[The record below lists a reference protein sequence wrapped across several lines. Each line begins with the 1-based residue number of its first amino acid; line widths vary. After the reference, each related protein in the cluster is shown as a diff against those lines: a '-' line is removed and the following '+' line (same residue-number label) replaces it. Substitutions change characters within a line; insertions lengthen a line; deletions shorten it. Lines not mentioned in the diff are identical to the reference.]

1 MVSMIPFGLLAG
13 FVEGREVRITEIDES
28 GFCFRTIEENISDSE
43 ALKVCF
49 YDIKNGC
56 YRELEIPEYDIQRFD
71 MVDAELSGFYVKY
84 KVMVKQKAY
93 AEAVQ
98 RLLYQY
104 NHYIHLKL
112 EEDDSALA
120 KSLTGYPGELDEVKC
135 DSLEE
140 QVGIWRREL
149 TPEVL
154 ESAYNG
160 KRIDLTDNCS
170 QCGTGFKPG
179 YKCQVPPESG
189 VTELALEIDRPEL
202 YQEYL
207 NSSLTEFSKKY
218 AGKCPNVLRYV
229 LRFSL
234 SMT

>member
-1 MVSMIPFGLLAG
+1 
-13 FVEGREVRITEIDES
+13 
-28 GFCFRTIEENISDSE
+28 
-43 ALKVCF
+43 
-49 YDIKNGC
+49 
-56 YRELEIPEYDIQRFD
+56 

-120 KSLTGYPGELDEVKC
+120 KKPDRVSGELDEVKC

-189 VTELALEIDRPEL
+189 V
-202 YQEYL
+202 
-207 NSSLTEFSKKY
+207 
-218 AGKCPNVLRYV
+218 LRSW
-229 LRFSL
+229 RWR
-234 SMT
+234 

>member
-13 FVEGREVRITEIDES
+13 VVGGREVRITEIDES

-56 YRELEIPEYDIQRFD
+56 YRELEISEYDIQRFD
-71 MVDAELSGFYVKY
+71 MEDAELSGFYVKY
-84 KVMVKQKAY
+84 KVTVKQKAY

-120 KSLTGYPGELDEVKC
+120 KSLTGYPGELDEVKRG
-135 DSLEE
+135 SLEE

-149 TPEVL
+149 TPDGL

-170 QCGTGFKPG
+170 QYGTGFKPG
-179 YKCQVPPESG
+179 YK
-189 VTELALEIDRPEL
+189 
-202 YQEYL
+202 
-207 NSSLTEFSKKY
+207 
-218 AGKCPNVLRYV
+218 
-229 LRFSL
+229 
-234 SMT
+234 